1 MFQILTIKFNHLK
14 TLKMMRL
21 KIKNFNCNIIYFD
34 EINSSRLFYFLE
46 RKLVNFLTSD
56 QAERYGA
63 GLSYE

>member
-1 MFQILTIKFNHLK
+1 
-14 TLKMMRL
+14 MRL